1 MKKLLF
7 LIATTALLCSCDKI
21 TIKENEIVDTYW
33 KLHSRYTEYIKDGK
47 EVSLDYTMGEVEGGA
62 AHHWHFKDG
71 AEMID
76 YVYAAFRPLFYYTHV
91 YNIDLKKTT
100 LDIDDRTYTICK
112 FTDSEL
118 IIEYRD
124 SQHSSGD
131 PNALCG
137 ERYRRHYPKEGAFD
151 KYIPY
156 EELPDEDKN
165 PSN

>member
-1 MKKLLF
+1 M
-7 LIATTALLCSCDKI
+7 ALCSCDKI

-33 KLHSRYTEYIKDGK
+33 KLHSQYAEYIEDGK
-47 EVSLDYTMGEVEGGA
+47 EVSLDYTMGEVSGGGDICL
-62 AHHWHFKDG
+62 HFKDD
-71 AEMID
+71 AEIIEF
-76 YVYAAFRPLFYYTHV
+76 VHVAFRPLFYRTLV
-91 YNIDLKKTT
+91 YNIDLKKKT

-118 IIEYRD
+118 IIEYRN

-137 ERYRRHYPKEGAFD
+137 ERYRRHYPKEGAYD

-165 PSN
+165 PSNQLP